1 MMQPTPPC
9 PVPARWWWMWV
20 SELLI
25 RWELWLGAYSVG
37 FFLFPPSYVA
47 LWDSKTPHRP
57 TGGKVSWCL
66 ETSLPS
72 RLPPQDGSP
81 SLTLLSLFL
90 SFIFCPTSFR
100 REWAAF
106 LGAWC
111 LLLSF
116 RSCFVEVAQ
125 HSNDLL
131 MNLWGR
137 RWLFL
142 CHRGTSLRIEFWNKF
157 LRIVNGIEFF
167 LYACNFLYLH
177 LYDSLFMHFNYFYAG
192 HSFHYWLMWVLCQI
206 IHL

>member
-1 MMQPTPPC
+1 MTSVQFSSVKSLSRVWLFATPWIAAGQASLSITNLPEFTQTHVHRVIDAIQPSHPL
-9 PVPARWWWMWV
+9 
-20 SELLI
+20 S
-25 RWELWLGAYSVG
+25 S
-37 FFLFPPSYVA
+37 PS
-47 LWDSKTPHRP
+47 P
-57 TGGKVSWCL
+57 
-66 ETSLPS
+66 PS
-72 RLPPQDGSP
+72 RLPPQVWSP

-137 RWLFL
+137 KWSPHPIPLPSWDYLPVFKKTKQNKNKNKN
-142 CHRGTSLRIEFWNKF
+142 TS
-157 LRIVNGIEFF
+157 
-167 LYACNFLYLH
+167 H
-177 LYDSLFMHFNYFYAG
+177 SLSWWG
-192 HSFHYWLMWVLCQI
+192 DQ
-206 IHL
+206 